1 MSERI
6 TIKDIADKAGVSV
19 STVSRIIN
27 GKGSYPPETKK
38 KVKDVI
44 NELHYRPSFLARTFR
59 EQSSPII
66 GIVVS
71 SLQSDSFSSITDR
84 LVEQFVN
91 YGFYPFVCVTYND
104 EQIEE
109 GYGHVLSSLN
119 ASGIIYIMKDS
130 QVCEE
135 CKNIPT
141 VFVGSDPDASNE
153 GVRVAFDI
161 ISGAKNATE
170 ELIKAGS
177 RKILYIETDRQ
188 RKQNIGRYL
197 GYQQALWENG
207 ISPDE
212 KLILK
217 VNVRDE
223 QAIISEMEKFL
234 KRGIEFDAVFA
245 NTGSTAIHIIEFLK
259 DKNIRVPEDVKLIAF
274 EGGKIADYYRPRI
287 SAIEMD
293 PIRASQAAFDCMCE
307 LIKNKECIEQIV
319 RIPSI
324 YHKGETIDGSGVS
337 K

>member
-1 MSERI
+1 MSERV

-44 NELHYRPSFLARTFR
+44 NELNYRPSFLARTFR
-59 EQSSPII
+59 EKSSPII

-71 SLQSDSFSSITDR
+71 NLKSESFSMITDR

-91 YGFYPFVCVTYND
+91 YGYYPFVCVTYND

-135 CKNIPT
+135 CRNIPT
-141 VFVGSDPDASNE
+141 VFIGSDPDASNE
-153 GVRVAFDI
+153 GVRVTFDI
-161 ISGAKNATE
+161 IGGAKSATE
-170 ELIKAGS
+170 ELIKAGCK
-177 RKILYIETDRQ
+177 KILYVETDRQ

-207 ISPDE
+207 LSPDE
-212 KLILK
+212 KLVLK

-223 QAIISEMEKFL
+223 QAIISEMDKFM
-234 KRGIEFDAVFA
+234 KKGIAFDAIFA
-245 NTGSTAIHIIEFLK
+245 NTVSTAINMIEYLK
-259 DKNIRVPEDVKLIAF
+259 NRNIRVPEDVKLIAF
-274 EGGKIADYYRPRI
+274 EGGKMADYYRPRI

-293 PIRASQAAFDCMCE
+293 PIRTSQAAFDSMCE
-307 LIKNKECIEQIV
+307 LIKNRECTEQVV

-324 YHKGETIDGSGVS
+324 YHCGETINGNGAL
-337 K
+337 